1 MADSDIIALYSQE
14 LKLSDKEKDLQEDL
28 LILDTVVQ
36 ADDFFYSKNFQA
48 AYDNYLKAYQFSS
61 SNDKN
66 TRIYIHRRLTS
77 IENQL
82 DMQQFLL
89 PGDYL
94 FQNGE
99 YDEAEILYSKANKRA
114 EVRNDAA
121 KKLSDKMQAAFN
133 DALKKCDDAL
143 AAA

>member
-1 MADSDIIALYSQE
+1 MII
-14 LKLSDKEKDLQEDL
+14 LQ
-28 LILDTVVQ
+28 
-36 ADDFFYSKNFQA
+36 
-48 AYDNYLKAYQFSS
+48 AYQFSS

-89 PGDYL
+89 LGDYL

-143 AAA
+143 AAAWGNFPAHNFSAATFKFGMQRRY